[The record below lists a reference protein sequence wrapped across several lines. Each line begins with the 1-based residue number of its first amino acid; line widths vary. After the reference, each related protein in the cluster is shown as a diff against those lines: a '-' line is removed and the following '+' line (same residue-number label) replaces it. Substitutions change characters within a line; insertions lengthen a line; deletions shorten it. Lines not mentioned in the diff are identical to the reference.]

1 MGRSLVRDDSRSE
14 GAEGVRIRQGL
25 TRGFGSSPEM
35 TSETVAL
42 ALRSIEV
49 LAAGDEDLGA
59 GDVAE
64 VRRAE
69 AEHRGRHLFRL
80 AHAVQR
86 NARDQG
92 IVLLADHRR
101 PDTRSE

>member
-49 LAAGDEDLGA
+49 LAAGDEDPGA

-69 AEHRGRHLFRL
+69 AE
-80 AHAVQR
+80 
-86 NARDQG
+86 
-92 IVLLADHRR
+92 
-101 PDTRSE
+101 RSEEHTSELQALMRNSYAVFCLEHKPDNRSPLN